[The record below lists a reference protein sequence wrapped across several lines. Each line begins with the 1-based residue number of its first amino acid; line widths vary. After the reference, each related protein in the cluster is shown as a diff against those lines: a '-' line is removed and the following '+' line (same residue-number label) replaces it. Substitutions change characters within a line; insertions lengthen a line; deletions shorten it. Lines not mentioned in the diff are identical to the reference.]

1 VIGVALVVPMPPSP
15 GRVALL
21 WQGREGCTR
30 IGLLNGFD
38 ARSTMDALRDG
49 FDEGAIPC
57 RRADTRFICPSDLRL
72 DLVLDLSD
80 EVWSAA
86 GWPNQPGGWVGLTVI
101 DNVVTMSFPSAEP
114 IFVPVEFDGEA
125 LVRYLRRIAQI
136 ARPVEAVQPDIVKR
150 AGRPLEWD
158 WRAAQFALCAF
169 MHEEG
174 KFATIAEMAA
184 WLGQY
189 FEDRKGKQPA
199 ESSLRDY
206 GREVWLAY
214 WPNGTEN

>member
-1 VIGVALVVPMPPSP
+1 MALVVPMSPSSC
-15 GRVALL
+15 RRSSL
-21 WQGREGCTR
+21 WQGRDGCIR
-30 IGLLNGFD
+30 IGQQNNFD
-38 ARSTMDALRDG
+38 AASTIDALRDG
-49 FDEGAIPC
+49 FEEGSIPC
-57 RRADTRFICPSDLRL
+57 RNAVTRFICPSDHRPA
-72 DLVLDLSD
+72 LVLNLSD
-80 EVWSAA
+80 QVWSAT
-86 GWPNQPGGWVGLTVI
+86 GWPDQYGRFVKLTIVDKFFI
-101 DNVVTMSFPSAEP
+101 KAEQEEP
-114 IFVPVEFDGEA
+114 EFVPIEFDGGA
-125 LVRYLRRIAQI
+125 LVRFLQRVALT
-136 ARPVEAVQPDIVKR
+136 ARPVEAVQPDTVKR